1 MFAPRT
7 PQNGSRNQP
16 RTSSSKAN
24 KNQSKPRCE
33 AWVPLNGWE
42 QSDDAESDVFYLAID
57 AWAKRNSK
65 IKADAPKGVP
75 SSKLWEPFLCTTD
88 NQCTGIL
95 DFEAFVNVSLSLHKD
110 VDVKQEECR
119 QDEKN
124 NFGRDLKNDSSKTT
138 KADAKDDGIGNEVAE
153 VKIQN
158 EQPSKM
164 CQSDKKEHDQST
176 KEEKCNEDEKMKNH
190 LNKTIGTDTNKDD
203 NSCKEK
209 IVHLDTPDKVTKDFR
224 NVEHKDTQSSENLG
238 LGSHDPRPLEGA
250 DGEVVSSEGVP
261 DWNARNGASHSAPVS
276 RTQQRE
282 PLKRRLGSA
291 GTKSAEDRL
300 RITALKKATKTKVNS
315 KKVSIPANPVKISYA
330 HSGNARPGI
339 FAGDLLMGE
348 MSDSAEN
355 THIESQIDDTP
366 RRTSLDN
373 RLLIEEAINDSKKI
387 NYMTKT
393 SVVSIG
399 DLLSTAPRLERRLGK
414 HSKGRE
420 SMYAA
425 MANENED
432 ASSRDSFGTL
442 SSSPR
447 PPEDIRSPSTSSL
460 PPVPVTSRHTTPVR
474 DVHSSEGRKPGSK
487 QAVNLHSAKIPVIS
501 YRKGVS
507 RDFEMDE
514 EGDKANRE
522 RETDLADV
530 RYIKYTDSIMS
541 AIGESTV
548 DMDKNLNNR
557 LLKSALSRG
566 KSRVHSAD
574 HVRQIPQVNDTTT
587 HQTTKSG
594 GKKDEQKSKRGP
606 PAFRPQS
613 FKTPLQRAVENAHK
627 RMYGQHYYLFNNSG
641 ASGTENGE
649 DMRNGMESA
658 KTLRAQSANGE
669 TTNAYVWKENI
680 ESQQRH
686 RRKANTTSVQIGEV
700 HDIRWRHSTHP
711 LTALSS
717 VVEHYVNQSLGADY
731 SGTEKAR
738 AKTTNGHAGYNVS
751 DFKPNFRR
759 DTLKTER
766 RKTIQR

>member
-548 DMDKNLNNR
+548 DMDKNLNN
-557 LLKSALSRG
+557 
-566 KSRVHSAD
+566 
-574 HVRQIPQVNDTTT
+574 IPQVNDTTT

-594 GKKDEQKSKRGP
+594 GKKDEQKSKLQVECDRDKNRLVSQVLGKHRSMRRGP

-686 RRKANTTSVQIGEV
+686 RRKA
-700 HDIRWRHSTHP
+700 
-711 LTALSS
+711 
-717 VVEHYVNQSLGADY
+717 Y

>member
-7 PQNGSRNQP
+7 PQNGSRNLP

-110 VDVKQEECR
+110 IDVKQEECR
-119 QDEKN
+119 QKESN
-124 NFGRDLKNDSSKTT
+124 GTDLSNDSSKTT
-138 KADAKDDGIGNEVAE
+138 KAEANDDGIGNEVAK
-153 VKIQN
+153 VKIQD
-158 EQPSKM
+158 EQPSEI
-164 CQSDKKEHDQST
+164 CQSDKKENDQST
-176 KEEKCNEDEKMKNH
+176 KEEKCNEDEKRTNH
-190 LNKTIGTDTNKDD
+190 LNKTAGTDTNKDD
-203 NSCKEK
+203 NSCKKK
-209 IVHLDTPDKVTKDFR
+209 IVHLDIPDKVTRDFR

-238 LGSHDPRPLEGA
+238 LVSHDPGPLEGA
-250 DGEVVSSEGVP
+250 DGEAISSESVP
-261 DWNARNGASHSAPVS
+261 DWNARNGTSHSAPVS

-300 RITALKKATKTKVNS
+300 RRAALKKATKTKVNS
-315 KKVSIPANPVKISYA
+315 KKVSVTANPVKISYA
-330 HSGNARPGI
+330 HAGNARPGI
-339 FAGDLLMGE
+339 FAGELLMGE
-348 MSDSAEN
+348 TSDSAEN
-355 THIESQIDDTP
+355 TQIESQTDETP
-366 RRTSLDN
+366 RRISLDN
-373 RLLIEEAINDSKKI
+373 RLLIEEAIKDSKKI
-387 NYMTKT
+387 DYMTKT

-414 HSKGRE
+414 QSKGRE

-447 PPEDIRSPSTSSL
+447 PPEDIRSPSSSSL
-460 PPVPVTSRHTTPVR
+460 PPVPVTSRQTTPVR

-507 RDFEMDE
+507 RDFEEDE
-514 EGDKANRE
+514 EGDNANRE

-530 RYIKYTDSIMS
+530 RYI
-541 AIGESTV
+541 
-548 DMDKNLNNR
+548 
-557 LLKSALSRG
+557 
-566 KSRVHSAD
+566 
-574 HVRQIPQVNDTTT
+574 
-587 HQTTKSG
+587 
-594 GKKDEQKSKRGP
+594 KRGP

-649 DMRNGMESA
+649 DIRNGMDSA

-731 SGTEKAR
+731 SGTEKSR

-751 DFKPNFRR
+751 DFRPNFRR

>member
-548 DMDKNLNNR
+548 DMDKNLNNLQVECDRDKNR
-557 LLKSALSRG
+557 LVSQVLG
-566 KSRVHSAD
+566 KHRSMR
-574 HVRQIPQVNDTTT
+574 
-587 HQTTKSG
+587 
-594 GKKDEQKSKRGP
+594 RGP

>member
-16 RTSSSKAN
+16 RTSSSKVN

-124 NFGRDLKNDSSKTT
+124 NFGRDLNNDSSKTT

-153 VKIQN
+153 VKIQD

-164 CQSDKKEHDQST
+164 CQSDKKENDQST
-176 KEEKCNEDEKMKNH
+176 KEEKCNEDEKRKNH

-238 LGSHDPRPLEGA
+238 LGSHDPRPAEGA
-250 DGEVVSSEGVP
+250 DGEVVSSEGEP
-261 DWNARNGASHSAPVS
+261 DWNARNGTSHSAPVS

-300 RITALKKATKTKVNS
+300 RRTALKKATRTKVNS

-348 MSDSAEN
+348 MSDSAEAGDAEN
-355 THIESQIDDTP
+355 THIETQIDDTP

-425 MANENED
+425 MASENED

-530 RYIKYTDSIMS
+530 RYIK
-541 AIGESTV
+541 
-548 DMDKNLNNR
+548 
-557 LLKSALSRG
+557 
-566 KSRVHSAD
+566 
-574 HVRQIPQVNDTTT
+574 IPQVNDTTT

-594 GKKDEQKSKRGP
+594 GKKDEQKSK
-606 PAFRPQS
+606 
-613 FKTPLQRAVENAHK
+613 LQVEC
-627 RMYGQHYYLFNNSG
+627 
-641 ASGTENGE
+641 
-649 DMRNGMESA
+649 D
-658 KTLRAQSANGE
+658 
-669 TTNAYVWKENI
+669 
-680 ESQQRH
+680 
-686 RRKANTTSVQIGEV
+686 
-700 HDIRWRHSTHP
+700 
-711 LTALSS
+711 
-717 VVEHYVNQSLGADY
+717 
-731 SGTEKAR
+731 
-738 AKTTNGHAGYNVS
+738 
-751 DFKPNFRR
+751 R
-759 DTLKTER
+759 DK
-766 RKTIQR
+766 IA

>member
-95 DFEAFVNVSLSLHKD
+95 DFEAFVDVSLSLHKD
-110 VDVKQEECR
+110 VDVKQDECR

-138 KADAKDDGIGNEVAE
+138 KADAKDDGIGNEIAE
-153 VKIQN
+153 VKIQD

-164 CQSDKKEHDQST
+164 CQSDKKENDQST
-176 KEEKCNEDEKMKNH
+176 KEEKCNEDEKRKNH
-190 LNKTIGTDTNKDD
+190 LNKTASTDTNKDD
-203 NSCKEK
+203 NSCKKK

-224 NVEHKDTQSSENLG
+224 NVEHRDTQPSEKLG
-238 LGSHDPRPLEGA
+238 LVSHDPGPLEGV
-250 DGEVVSSEGVP
+250 DGEAISSEGVP
-261 DWNARNGASHSAPVS
+261 DWNARSGTSHSAPVS
-276 RTQQRE
+276 RTQHRE

-300 RITALKKATKTKVNS
+300 RRAALKKATKTKVNS

-348 MSDSAEN
+348 TSDSAEAGDTEN
-355 THIESQIDDTP
+355 TPIESQIDDTP

-373 RLLIEEAINDSKKI
+373 RLLIEEAIKDSKKI
-387 NYMTKT
+387 DYMTKT

-447 PPEDIRSPSTSSL
+447 PPEDIRSSSTSSL

-530 RYIKYTDSIMS
+530 RYIKLQVECDR
-541 AIGESTV
+541 
-548 DMDKNLNNR
+548 DKNR
-557 LLKSALSRG
+557 LVSQVLG
-566 KSRVHSAD
+566 KHRSMR
-574 HVRQIPQVNDTTT
+574 
-587 HQTTKSG
+587 
-594 GKKDEQKSKRGP
+594 RGP

-641 ASGTENGE
+641 ASGNENGE
-649 DMRNGMESA
+649 DMRNGMDSA

-686 RRKANTTSVQIGEV
+686 RRKA
-700 HDIRWRHSTHP
+700 
-711 LTALSS
+711 
-717 VVEHYVNQSLGADY
+717 Y
-731 SGTEKAR
+731 SGTEKSR
-738 AKTTNGHAGYNVS
+738 AKTSNGHTGYNVS

>member
-7 PQNGSRNQP
+7 PQNGSRNLP

-110 VDVKQEECR
+110 IDVKQEECR
-119 QDEKN
+119 QKESN
-124 NFGRDLKNDSSKTT
+124 GTDLSNDSSKTT
-138 KADAKDDGIGNEVAE
+138 KAEANDDGIGNEVAK
-153 VKIQN
+153 VKIQD
-158 EQPSKM
+158 EQPSEI
-164 CQSDKKEHDQST
+164 CQSDKKENDQST
-176 KEEKCNEDEKMKNH
+176 KEEKCNEDEKRTNH
-190 LNKTIGTDTNKDD
+190 LNKTAGTDTNKDD
-203 NSCKEK
+203 NSCKKK
-209 IVHLDTPDKVTKDFR
+209 IVHLDIPDKVTRDFR

-238 LGSHDPRPLEGA
+238 LVSHDPGPLEGA
-250 DGEVVSSEGVP
+250 DGEAISSESVP
-261 DWNARNGASHSAPVS
+261 DWNARNGTSHSAPVS

-300 RITALKKATKTKVNS
+300 RRAALKKATKTKVNS
-315 KKVSIPANPVKISYA
+315 KKVSVTANPVKISYA
-330 HSGNARPGI
+330 HAGNARPGI
-339 FAGDLLMGE
+339 FAGELLMGE
-348 MSDSAEN
+348 TSDSAEN
-355 THIESQIDDTP
+355 TQIESQTDETP
-366 RRTSLDN
+366 RRISLDN
-373 RLLIEEAINDSKKI
+373 RLLIEEAIKDSKKI
-387 NYMTKT
+387 DYMTKT

-414 HSKGRE
+414 QSKGRE

-447 PPEDIRSPSTSSL
+447 PPEDIRSPSSSSL
-460 PPVPVTSRHTTPVR
+460 PPVPVTSRQTTPVR

-507 RDFEMDE
+507 RDFEEDE
-514 EGDKANRE
+514 EGDNANRE

-530 RYIKYTDSIMS
+530 RYIK
-541 AIGESTV
+541 
-548 DMDKNLNNR
+548 
-557 LLKSALSRG
+557 
-566 KSRVHSAD
+566 
-574 HVRQIPQVNDTTT
+574 IPQVNDTTT
-587 HQTTKSG
+587 QQTTKSG

-649 DMRNGMESA
+649 DIRNGMDSA

-731 SGTEKAR
+731 SGTEKSR

-751 DFKPNFRR
+751 DFRPNFRR

>member
-7 PQNGSRNQP
+7 PQNGSRNLP

-110 VDVKQEECR
+110 IDVKQEECR
-119 QDEKN
+119 QKESN
-124 NFGRDLKNDSSKTT
+124 GTDLSNDSSKTT
-138 KADAKDDGIGNEVAE
+138 KAEANDDGIGNEVAK
-153 VKIQN
+153 VKIQD
-158 EQPSKM
+158 EQPSEI
-164 CQSDKKEHDQST
+164 CQSDKKENDQST
-176 KEEKCNEDEKMKNH
+176 KEEKCNEDEKRTNH
-190 LNKTIGTDTNKDD
+190 LNKTAGTDTNKDD
-203 NSCKEK
+203 NSCKKK
-209 IVHLDTPDKVTKDFR
+209 IVHLDIPDKVTRDFR

-238 LGSHDPRPLEGA
+238 LVSHDPGPLEGA
-250 DGEVVSSEGVP
+250 DGEAISSESVP
-261 DWNARNGASHSAPVS
+261 DWNARNGTSHSAPVS

-300 RITALKKATKTKVNS
+300 RRAALKKATKTKVNS
-315 KKVSIPANPVKISYA
+315 KKVSVTANPVKISYA
-330 HSGNARPGI
+330 HAGNARPGI
-339 FAGDLLMGE
+339 FAGELLMGE
-348 MSDSAEN
+348 TSDSAEN
-355 THIESQIDDTP
+355 TQIESQTDETP
-366 RRTSLDN
+366 RRISLDN
-373 RLLIEEAINDSKKI
+373 RLLIEEAIKDSKKI
-387 NYMTKT
+387 DYMTKT

-414 HSKGRE
+414 QSKGRE

-447 PPEDIRSPSTSSL
+447 PPEDIRSPSSSSL
-460 PPVPVTSRHTTPVR
+460 PPVPVTSRQTTPVR

-507 RDFEMDE
+507 RDFEEDE
-514 EGDKANRE
+514 EGDNANRE

-530 RYIKYTDSIMS
+530 RYIK
-541 AIGESTV
+541 
-548 DMDKNLNNR
+548 R

-587 HQTTKSG
+587 QQTTKSG
-594 GKKDEQKSKRGP
+594 GKKDEQKSKLQVECDRDKNRLVSQVLGKHRSMRRGP

-649 DMRNGMESA
+649 DIRNGMDSA

-731 SGTEKAR
+731 SGTEKSR

-751 DFKPNFRR
+751 DFRPNFRR

>member
-574 HVRQIPQVNDTTT
+574 HVRQLQVECDRDKNRLVS
-587 HQTTKSG
+587 QVL
-594 GKKDEQKSKRGP
+594 GKHRSMRRGP

>member
-7 PQNGSRNQP
+7 PQNGSRNLP

-110 VDVKQEECR
+110 IDVKQEECR
-119 QDEKN
+119 QKESN
-124 NFGRDLKNDSSKTT
+124 GTDLSNDSSKTT
-138 KADAKDDGIGNEVAE
+138 KAEANDDGIGNEVAK
-153 VKIQN
+153 VKIQD
-158 EQPSKM
+158 EQPSEI
-164 CQSDKKEHDQST
+164 CQSDKKENDQST
-176 KEEKCNEDEKMKNH
+176 KEEKCNEDEKRTNH
-190 LNKTIGTDTNKDD
+190 LNKTAGTDTNKDD
-203 NSCKEK
+203 NSCKKK
-209 IVHLDTPDKVTKDFR
+209 IVHLDIPDKVTRDFR

-238 LGSHDPRPLEGA
+238 LVSHDPGPLEGA
-250 DGEVVSSEGVP
+250 DGEAISSESVP
-261 DWNARNGASHSAPVS
+261 DWNARNGTSHSAPVS

-300 RITALKKATKTKVNS
+300 RRAALKKATKTKVNS
-315 KKVSIPANPVKISYA
+315 KKVSVTANPVKISYA
-330 HSGNARPGI
+330 HAGNARPGI
-339 FAGDLLMGE
+339 FAGELLMGE
-348 MSDSAEN
+348 TSDSAEN
-355 THIESQIDDTP
+355 TQIESQTDETP
-366 RRTSLDN
+366 RRISLDN
-373 RLLIEEAINDSKKI
+373 RLLIEEAIKDSKKI
-387 NYMTKT
+387 DYMTKT

-414 HSKGRE
+414 QSKGRE

-447 PPEDIRSPSTSSL
+447 PPEDIRSPSSSSL
-460 PPVPVTSRHTTPVR
+460 PPVPVTSRQTTPVR

-507 RDFEMDE
+507 RDFEEDE
-514 EGDKANRE
+514 EGDNANRE

-530 RYIKYTDSIMS
+530 RYIKLQVECDR
-541 AIGESTV
+541 
-548 DMDKNLNNR
+548 DKNR
-557 LLKSALSRG
+557 LVSQVLG
-566 KSRVHSAD
+566 KHRSMR
-574 HVRQIPQVNDTTT
+574 
-587 HQTTKSG
+587 
-594 GKKDEQKSKRGP
+594 RGP

-649 DMRNGMESA
+649 DIRNGMDSA

-731 SGTEKAR
+731 SGTEKSR

-751 DFKPNFRR
+751 DFRPNFRR

>member
-530 RYIKYTDSIMS
+530 RYIK
-541 AIGESTV
+541 
-548 DMDKNLNNR
+548 R

-574 HVRQIPQVNDTTT
+574 HVRQLQVECDRDKNRLVS
-587 HQTTKSG
+587 QVL
-594 GKKDEQKSKRGP
+594 GKHRSMRRGP

>member
-557 LLKSALSRG
+557 
-566 KSRVHSAD
+566 
-574 HVRQIPQVNDTTT
+574 
-587 HQTTKSG
+587 
-594 GKKDEQKSKRGP
+594 GP

>member
-530 RYIKYTDSIMS
+530 RYIKLQVECDR
-541 AIGESTV
+541 
-548 DMDKNLNNR
+548 DKNR
-557 LLKSALSRG
+557 LVSQVLG
-566 KSRVHSAD
+566 KHRSMR
-574 HVRQIPQVNDTTT
+574 
-587 HQTTKSG
+587 
-594 GKKDEQKSKRGP
+594 RGP

-686 RRKANTTSVQIGEV
+686 RRKA
-700 HDIRWRHSTHP
+700 
-711 LTALSS
+711 
-717 VVEHYVNQSLGADY
+717 Y

>member
-530 RYIKYTDSIMS
+530 RYIKLQVECDR
-541 AIGESTV
+541 
-548 DMDKNLNNR
+548 DKNR
-557 LLKSALSRG
+557 LVSQVLG
-566 KSRVHSAD
+566 KHRSMR
-574 HVRQIPQVNDTTT
+574 
-587 HQTTKSG
+587 
-594 GKKDEQKSKRGP
+594 RGP

>member
-95 DFEAFVNVSLSLHKD
+95 DFEAFVDVSLSLHKD
-110 VDVKQEECR
+110 VDVKQDECR

-138 KADAKDDGIGNEVAE
+138 KADAKDDGIGNEIAE
-153 VKIQN
+153 VKIQD

-164 CQSDKKEHDQST
+164 CQSDKKENDQST
-176 KEEKCNEDEKMKNH
+176 KEEKCNEDEKRKNH
-190 LNKTIGTDTNKDD
+190 LNKTASTDTNKDD
-203 NSCKEK
+203 NSCKKK

-224 NVEHKDTQSSENLG
+224 NVEHRDTQPSEKLG
-238 LGSHDPRPLEGA
+238 LVSHDPGPLEGV
-250 DGEVVSSEGVP
+250 DGEAISSEGVP
-261 DWNARNGASHSAPVS
+261 DWNARSGTSHSAPVS
-276 RTQQRE
+276 RTQHRE

-300 RITALKKATKTKVNS
+300 RRAALKKATKTKVNS

-348 MSDSAEN
+348 TSDSAEAGDTEN
-355 THIESQIDDTP
+355 TPIESQIDDTP

-373 RLLIEEAINDSKKI
+373 RLLIEEAIKDSKKI
-387 NYMTKT
+387 DYMTKT

-447 PPEDIRSPSTSSL
+447 PPEDIRSSSTSSL

-530 RYIKYTDSIMS
+530 RYIK
-541 AIGESTV
+541 
-548 DMDKNLNNR
+548 R

-574 HVRQIPQVNDTTT
+574 HVRQLQVECDRDKNRLVS
-587 HQTTKSG
+587 QVL
-594 GKKDEQKSKRGP
+594 GKHRSMRRGP

-641 ASGTENGE
+641 ASGNENGE
-649 DMRNGMESA
+649 DMRNGMDSA

-686 RRKANTTSVQIGEV
+686 RRKA
-700 HDIRWRHSTHP
+700 
-711 LTALSS
+711 
-717 VVEHYVNQSLGADY
+717 Y
-731 SGTEKAR
+731 SGTEKSR
-738 AKTTNGHAGYNVS
+738 AKTSNGHTGYNVS

>member
-95 DFEAFVNVSLSLHKD
+95 DFEAFVDVSLSLHKD
-110 VDVKQEECR
+110 VDVKQDECR

-138 KADAKDDGIGNEVAE
+138 KADAKDDGIGNEIAE
-153 VKIQN
+153 VKIQD

-164 CQSDKKEHDQST
+164 CQSDKKENDQST
-176 KEEKCNEDEKMKNH
+176 KEEKCNEDEKRKNH
-190 LNKTIGTDTNKDD
+190 LNKTASTDTNKDD
-203 NSCKEK
+203 NSCKKK

-224 NVEHKDTQSSENLG
+224 NVEHRDTQPSEKLG
-238 LGSHDPRPLEGA
+238 LVSHDPGPLEGV
-250 DGEVVSSEGVP
+250 DGEAISSEGVP
-261 DWNARNGASHSAPVS
+261 DWNARSGTSHSAPVS
-276 RTQQRE
+276 RTQHRE

-300 RITALKKATKTKVNS
+300 RRAALKKATKTKVNS

-348 MSDSAEN
+348 TSDSAEAGDTEN
-355 THIESQIDDTP
+355 TPIESQIDDTP

-373 RLLIEEAINDSKKI
+373 RLLIEEAIKDSKKI
-387 NYMTKT
+387 DYMTKT

-447 PPEDIRSPSTSSL
+447 PPEDIRSSSTSSL

-548 DMDKNLNNR
+548 DMDKNLNNLQVECDRDKNR
-557 LLKSALSRG
+557 LVSQVLG
-566 KSRVHSAD
+566 KHRSMR
-574 HVRQIPQVNDTTT
+574 
-587 HQTTKSG
+587 
-594 GKKDEQKSKRGP
+594 RGP

-641 ASGTENGE
+641 ASGNENGE
-649 DMRNGMESA
+649 DMRNGMDSA

-686 RRKANTTSVQIGEV
+686 RRKA
-700 HDIRWRHSTHP
+700 
-711 LTALSS
+711 
-717 VVEHYVNQSLGADY
+717 Y
-731 SGTEKAR
+731 SGTEKSR
-738 AKTTNGHAGYNVS
+738 AKTSNGHTGYNVS

>member
-530 RYIKYTDSIMS
+530 RYIK
-541 AIGESTV
+541 
-548 DMDKNLNNR
+548 
-557 LLKSALSRG
+557 
-566 KSRVHSAD
+566 
-574 HVRQIPQVNDTTT
+574 IPQVNDTTT

-594 GKKDEQKSKRGP
+594 GKKDEQKSKLQVECDRDKNRLVSQVLGKHRSMRRGP

>member
-7 PQNGSRNQP
+7 PQNGSRNLP

-110 VDVKQEECR
+110 IDVKQEECR
-119 QDEKN
+119 QKESN
-124 NFGRDLKNDSSKTT
+124 GTDLSNDSSKTT
-138 KADAKDDGIGNEVAE
+138 KAEANDDGIGNEVAK
-153 VKIQN
+153 VKIQD
-158 EQPSKM
+158 EQPSEI
-164 CQSDKKEHDQST
+164 CQSDKKENDQST
-176 KEEKCNEDEKMKNH
+176 KEEKCNEDEKRTNH
-190 LNKTIGTDTNKDD
+190 LNKTAGTDTNKDD
-203 NSCKEK
+203 NSCKKK
-209 IVHLDTPDKVTKDFR
+209 IVHLDIPDKVTRDFR

-238 LGSHDPRPLEGA
+238 LVSHDPGPLEGA
-250 DGEVVSSEGVP
+250 DGEAISSESVP
-261 DWNARNGASHSAPVS
+261 DWNARNGTSHSAPVS

-300 RITALKKATKTKVNS
+300 RRAALKKATKTKVNS
-315 KKVSIPANPVKISYA
+315 KKVSVTANPVKISYA
-330 HSGNARPGI
+330 HAGNARPGI
-339 FAGDLLMGE
+339 FAGELLMGE
-348 MSDSAEN
+348 TSDSAEN
-355 THIESQIDDTP
+355 TQIESQTDETP
-366 RRTSLDN
+366 RRISLDN
-373 RLLIEEAINDSKKI
+373 RLLIEEAIKDSKKI
-387 NYMTKT
+387 DYMTKT

-414 HSKGRE
+414 QSKGRE

-447 PPEDIRSPSTSSL
+447 PPEDIRSPSSSSL
-460 PPVPVTSRHTTPVR
+460 PPVPVTSRQTTPVR

-507 RDFEMDE
+507 RDFEEDE
-514 EGDKANRE
+514 EGDNANRE

-530 RYIKYTDSIMS
+530 RYIK
-541 AIGESTV
+541 
-548 DMDKNLNNR
+548 R

-574 HVRQIPQVNDTTT
+574 HVRQ
-587 HQTTKSG
+587 
-594 GKKDEQKSKRGP
+594 RGP

-649 DMRNGMESA
+649 DIRNGMDSA

-731 SGTEKAR
+731 SGTEKSR

-751 DFKPNFRR
+751 DFRPNFRR

>member
-530 RYIKYTDSIMS
+530 RYIK
-541 AIGESTV
+541 
-548 DMDKNLNNR
+548 
-557 LLKSALSRG
+557 
-566 KSRVHSAD
+566 
-574 HVRQIPQVNDTTT
+574 IPQVNDTTT

-686 RRKANTTSVQIGEV
+686 RRKA
-700 HDIRWRHSTHP
+700 
-711 LTALSS
+711 
-717 VVEHYVNQSLGADY
+717 Y

>member
-530 RYIKYTDSIMS
+530 RYIK
-541 AIGESTV
+541 
-548 DMDKNLNNR
+548 
-557 LLKSALSRG
+557 
-566 KSRVHSAD
+566 
-574 HVRQIPQVNDTTT
+574 
-587 HQTTKSG
+587 
-594 GKKDEQKSKRGP
+594 RGP

>member
-95 DFEAFVNVSLSLHKD
+95 DFEAFVDVSLSLHKD
-110 VDVKQEECR
+110 VDVKQDECR

-138 KADAKDDGIGNEVAE
+138 KADAKDDGIGNEIAE
-153 VKIQN
+153 VKIQD

-164 CQSDKKEHDQST
+164 CQSDKKENDQST
-176 KEEKCNEDEKMKNH
+176 KEEKCNEDEKRKNH
-190 LNKTIGTDTNKDD
+190 LNKTASTDTNKDD
-203 NSCKEK
+203 NSCKKK

-224 NVEHKDTQSSENLG
+224 NVEHRDTQPSEKLG
-238 LGSHDPRPLEGA
+238 LVSHDPGPLEGV
-250 DGEVVSSEGVP
+250 DGEAISSEGVP
-261 DWNARNGASHSAPVS
+261 DWNARSGTSHSAPVS
-276 RTQQRE
+276 RTQHRE

-300 RITALKKATKTKVNS
+300 RRAALKKATKTKVNS

-348 MSDSAEN
+348 TSDSAEAGDTEN
-355 THIESQIDDTP
+355 TPIESQIDDTP

-373 RLLIEEAINDSKKI
+373 RLLIEEAIKDSKKI
-387 NYMTKT
+387 DYMTKT

-447 PPEDIRSPSTSSL
+447 PPEDIRSSSTSSL

-574 HVRQIPQVNDTTT
+574 HVRQLQVECDRDKNRLVS
-587 HQTTKSG
+587 QVL
-594 GKKDEQKSKRGP
+594 GKHRSMRRGP

-641 ASGTENGE
+641 ASGNENGE
-649 DMRNGMESA
+649 DMRNGMDSA

-717 VVEHYVNQSLGADY
+717 VVEHYVNQSLGA
-731 SGTEKAR
+731 E
-738 AKTTNGHAGYNVS
+738 
-751 DFKPNFRR
+751 
-759 DTLKTER
+759 
-766 RKTIQR
+766 

>member
-95 DFEAFVNVSLSLHKD
+95 DFEAFVDVSLSLHKD
-110 VDVKQEECR
+110 VDVKQDECR

-138 KADAKDDGIGNEVAE
+138 KADAKDDGIGNEIAE
-153 VKIQN
+153 VKIQD

-164 CQSDKKEHDQST
+164 CQSDKKENDQST
-176 KEEKCNEDEKMKNH
+176 KEEKCNEDEKRKNH
-190 LNKTIGTDTNKDD
+190 LNKTASTDTNKDD
-203 NSCKEK
+203 NSCKKK

-224 NVEHKDTQSSENLG
+224 NVEHRDTQPSEKLG
-238 LGSHDPRPLEGA
+238 LVSHDPGPLEGV
-250 DGEVVSSEGVP
+250 DGEAISSEGVP
-261 DWNARNGASHSAPVS
+261 DWNARSGTSHSAPVS
-276 RTQQRE
+276 RTQHRE

-300 RITALKKATKTKVNS
+300 RRAALKKATKTKVNS

-348 MSDSAEN
+348 TSDSAEAGDTEN
-355 THIESQIDDTP
+355 TPIESQIDDTP

-373 RLLIEEAINDSKKI
+373 RLLIEEAIKDSKKI
-387 NYMTKT
+387 DYMTKT

-447 PPEDIRSPSTSSL
+447 PPEDIRSSSTSSL

-530 RYIKYTDSIMS
+530 RYIK
-541 AIGESTV
+541 
-548 DMDKNLNNR
+548 
-557 LLKSALSRG
+557 
-566 KSRVHSAD
+566 
-574 HVRQIPQVNDTTT
+574 
-587 HQTTKSG
+587 
-594 GKKDEQKSKRGP
+594 RGP

-641 ASGTENGE
+641 ASGNENGE
-649 DMRNGMESA
+649 DMRNGMDSA

-686 RRKANTTSVQIGEV
+686 RRKA
-700 HDIRWRHSTHP
+700 
-711 LTALSS
+711 
-717 VVEHYVNQSLGADY
+717 Y
-731 SGTEKAR
+731 SGTEKSR
-738 AKTTNGHAGYNVS
+738 AKTSNGHTGYNVS